1 MKEQYAIRKMDK
13 LGRICIPHEYR
24 DQIGIGIDDF
34 VDIFFRQNEIVLKK
48 HTTLSKKEEFIKQL
62 LQLKREEQNES
73 FPITKNEIEDFNK
86 ILDQYVNHIS
96 NKKK

>member
-24 DQIGIGIDDF
+24 KQVGIGNDDL
-34 VDIFFRQNEIVLKK
+34 VDVIFHQNEIILRK
-48 HTTLSKKEEFIKQL
+48 HATSSKQEGFVKQL
-62 LQLKREEQNES
+62 LLLKREELNS
-73 FPITKNEIEDFNK
+73 YFPITKNEIEDFNK
-86 ILDQYVNHIS
+86 ILDQYIDTLT